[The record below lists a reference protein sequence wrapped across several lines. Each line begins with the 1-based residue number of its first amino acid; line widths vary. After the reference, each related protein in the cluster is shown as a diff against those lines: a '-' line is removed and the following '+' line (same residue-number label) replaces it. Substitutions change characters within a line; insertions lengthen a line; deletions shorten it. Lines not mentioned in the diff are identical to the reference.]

1 MIPLLGHI
9 INYNLIG
16 NEDLLHKLNKFY
28 FAFNSIYKK
37 IIKKLLCS
45 TTSYIP
51 LCNCPGIFKK
61 NEFKTFEIAFHK
73 MLKVPKYT
81 RNYIVAYQK
90 LEGREKKQY
99 IFVI

>member
-37 IIKKLLCS
+37 IIKNSCAPQHRIFLCAIALVFSKRTNLKLL
-45 TTSYIP
+45 
-51 LCNCPGIFKK
+51 K
-61 NEFKTFEIAFHK
+61 
-73 MLKVPKYT
+73 
-81 RNYIVAYQK
+81 
-90 LEGREKKQY
+90 
-99 IFVI
+99 